1 LLHFNKYKVVVL
13 IDYESIYKIVYHDI
27 LNTISIDRINRR
39 LINISVYLSIYQF
52 DIYYILGRLNF
63 VSDTLLR
70 LRTLKDDVVRKD
82 NIKPVLNAL

>member
-1 LLHFNKYKVVVL
+1 MLHFNKYKVVVL